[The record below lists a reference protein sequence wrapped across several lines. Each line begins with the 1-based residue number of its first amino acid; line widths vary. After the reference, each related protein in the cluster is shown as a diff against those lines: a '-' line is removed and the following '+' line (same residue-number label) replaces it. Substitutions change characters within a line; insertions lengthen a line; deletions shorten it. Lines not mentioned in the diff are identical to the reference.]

1 MSLPSSDYSL
11 SSATGSQQASRGR
24 GLARLSVVFGIATLV
39 ASAAWGPVMQIIA
52 YAIRPAQIST
62 SRLSYQEAAPFQHEA
77 EQRMWIILIVS
88 FLVILTLVALAILFG
103 RRALRIAG
111 NDVLVARLR
120 RWGAICLA
128 ISLLSL
134 ACAALLLYGPVAY
147 WLNNTFSYIYTISR
161 FILAVLA
168 STMAMGVLA
177 SIILTVITVRG
188 AAIWAWLNLLVSMLV
203 VLLWFFTVAF
213 LARFIAAF
221 YLHLVW

>member
-103 RRALRIAG
+103 RRALREAG

-168 STMAMGVLA
+168 STMAMGVAGPALDA
-177 SIILTVITVRG
+177 G
-188 AAIWAWLNLLVSMLV
+188 APL
-203 VLLWFFTVAF
+203 
-213 LARFIAAF
+213 
-221 YLHLVW
+221 